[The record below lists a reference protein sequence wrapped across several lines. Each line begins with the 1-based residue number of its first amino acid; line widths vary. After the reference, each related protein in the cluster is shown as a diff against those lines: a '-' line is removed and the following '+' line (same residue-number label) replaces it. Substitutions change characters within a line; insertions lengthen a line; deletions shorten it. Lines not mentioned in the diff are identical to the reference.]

1 MRWGGDSM
9 TAQTAT
15 GSDQQAFWD
24 SVVVVVDTQ
33 ISSDLADEAIIL
45 ELKAGM
51 YYGLDPIGTR
61 IWKLIQE
68 PRSLSSLRDTL
79 LAEYEVDRERCER
92 DLMALL
98 TELEA
103 NKLIRIQN
111 EAAA

>member
-1 MRWGGDSM
+1 M
-9 TAQTAT
+9 TAKTAA
-15 GSDQQAFWD
+15 GSDQRAFWA
-24 SVVVVVDTQ
+24 SVVVAVETQ
-33 ISSDLADEAIIL
+33 ISSDMAGEAIIL

-68 PRSLSSLRDTL
+68 PRSTSSLRDTL
-79 LAEYEVDRERCER
+79 LAEYEVDPERCER

-103 NKLIRIQN
+103 NKLVRIQN
-111 EAAA
+111 EAPA

>member
-1 MRWGGDSM
+1 M
-9 TAQTAT
+9 TAQMEI
-15 GSDQQAFWD
+15 GSDQRAFWN
-24 SVVVVVDTQ
+24 SIVVAVDTQ
-33 ISSDLADEAIIL
+33 ISSDLADEAVIL

-68 PRSLSSLRDTL
+68 PRSIGSLRDTL

-103 NKLIRIQN
+103 NKLVRIQN
-111 EAAA
+111 EAVA